1 MLFTNN
7 NIHII
12 KSMRI
17 TELSHKKNIFNGIHS
32 DKDDGGYKDTQI
44 ILSLLNK
51 QHSNKKISRLHKIT
65 L

>member
-17 TELSHKKNIFNGIHS
+17 TELSQKKNTFRGIQS
-32 DKDDGGYKDTQI
+32 NKDDGGYKNTQT
-44 ILSLLNK
+44 ILPLLNK
-51 QHSNKKISRLHKIT
+51 KHSNKKISQLHSK
-65 L
+65 